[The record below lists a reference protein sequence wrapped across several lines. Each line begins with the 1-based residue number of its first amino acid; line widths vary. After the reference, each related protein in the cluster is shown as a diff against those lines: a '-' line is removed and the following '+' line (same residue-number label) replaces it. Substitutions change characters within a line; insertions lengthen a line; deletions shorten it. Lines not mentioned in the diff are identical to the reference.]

1 MPLLSGQNPNQLPT
15 VGMLGSAAF
24 SEIRYILSAQ
34 GRSEM
39 NIQGTGASVNHIIR
53 RPYPFTLAIVNSNG
67 STTATLPT
75 GNADGTYTENTNYTF
90 VHNAPT
96 GTWLTI
102 EIIPVFPII

>member
-1 MPLLSGQNPNQLPT
+1 MPNLSGHTPEKLPANGFLNTAAYASVYELLSSQ
-15 VGMLGSAAF
+15 S
-24 SEIRYILSAQ
+24 
-34 GRSEM
+34 RSEM
-39 NIQGTGASVNHIIR
+39 NIQGTGSSVNHIIR

-75 GNADGTYTENTNYTF
+75 GNADGTYTENTNYTL
-90 VHNAPT
+90 VHNAPA